1 MLMHSRS
8 YQKVTTTARGQ
19 KLLHC
24 PALVAI
30 KVISGKWK
38 TRVLWLLRERP
49 HHFGQMKAL
58 LPGVSAK
65 VLSEQ
70 LKQLADD
77 GVVGSQEVM
86 RDGVLFMLYDYTEY
100 GRTLI
105 PVLDLL
111 GGWGVDHEDHSRRK
125 ADR

>member
-1 MLMHSRS
+1 VMT
-8 YQKVTTTARGQ
+8 KAEDP
-19 KLLHC
+19 KLFHC

-30 KVISGKWK
+30 KVVSGKWK

-49 HHFGQMKAL
+49 HHFGEIKLL

-70 LKQLADD
+70 LGQLADD
-77 GVVGSQEVM
+77 GLVGSKQAI
-86 RDGVLFMLYDYTEY
+86 RGGVLHVLYDYTVY

-111 GGWGVDHEDHSRRK
+111 GAWGVDHEDHSRTK
-125 ADR
+125 ANKTV

>member
-1 MLMHSRS
+1 M
-8 YQKVTTTARGQ
+8 VTTTARDP

-30 KVISGKWK
+30 KAISGKWK

-49 HHFGQMKAL
+49 HHFGEIKDL

-70 LKQLADD
+70 LKQLADEGLVGARED
-77 GVVGSQEVM
+77 RRGAVVFM
-86 RDGVLFMLYDYTEY
+86 RYDYTDY

-105 PVLDLL
+105 PVLD
-111 GGWGVDHEDHSRRK
+111 
-125 ADR
+125 

>member
-1 MLMHSRS
+1 M
-8 YQKVTTTARGQ
+8 VTTMARDP

-30 KVISGKWK
+30 RTISGKWK

-49 HHFGQMKAL
+49 FHFGEMKDM

-70 LKQLADD
+70 LRQLADD
-77 GVVGSQEVM
+77 GLIGAQESRRGGVV
-86 RDGVLFMLYDYTEY
+86 FMLYDYTEH
-100 GRTLI
+100 GRTLV

-111 GGWGVDHEDHSRRK
+111 GGWGLSHEDHLQTKPGS
-125 ADR
+125 